1 MNDDSGPDQ
10 EMLQDILRLTVK
22 AIFLIGRCI
31 YYYALTIPIFAIA
44 STRQE
49 YKIWKA
55 TPYPLTLFGTA
66 KVFLYNLLWMV
77 LCLISSIALFP
88 LWAQRGFGNSVQV
101 ETNAVF
107 EKLIAYAV
115 HTALVGTVEVVNAER
130 IPPIQLMNGNS
141 PAPVFVANHCSQLDI
156 SCIYYAVRR
165 FKWIAKQSV
174 KMIPGPGNL
183 MALGGH
189 VFIQRSGKNRGSV
202 SNLYQQSNQAIQEG
216 IPMVLFPQGTRRM
229 STKLPF
235 KDGAFRIALENEAMI
250 VPITIHVPP
259 NAWNSYY
266 PLTCLWGGRRKRRV
280 GDDKENETN
289 TIVMTVH
296 EPISVKKGM
305 ELNQLKEQCQKI
317 IYSELPPLYHGSM
330 TSTQETSNPSLKEK
344 TN

>member
-1 MNDDSGPDQ
+1 MKEDFGPDH

-31 YYYALTIPIFAIA
+31 YYYALTIPLFAIV

-49 YKIWKA
+49 YKIWRA

-66 KVFLYNLLWMV
+66 KVFLYNLLWMG
-77 LCLISSIALFP
+77 LCLISSIALVP
-88 LWAQRGFGNSVQV
+88 IWAQRGFGNSVQV

-115 HTALVGTVEVVNAER
+115 HTALVGTVEVVHPEL
-130 IPPIQLMNGNS
+130 IPPIQLMNGDS

-189 VFIQRSGKNRGSV
+189 VFIQRTGKNRGSV
-202 SNLYQQSNQAIQEG
+202 SNLYQQSNNAIQEG

-229 STKLPF
+229 GVKLPF

-250 VPITIHVPP
+250 VPITINVPP
-259 NAWNSYY
+259 HAWNSYY
-266 PLTCLWGGRRKRRV
+266 PLNRWCWWGGG
-280 GDDKENETN
+280 GDVAKENDKSK
-289 TIVMTVH
+289 IVMTIH
-296 EPISVKKGM
+296 EPIQVKKGM
-305 ELNQLKEQCQKI
+305 DLNQLKQQCQEI
-317 IYSELPPLYHGSM
+317 IYSHLPPLYHG
-330 TSTQETSNPSLKEK
+330 TSSVGETSKQSKEK

>member
-1 MNDDSGPDQ
+1 MTIEDNGPDH
-10 EMLQDILRLTVK
+10 EMLQDILRLTLK

-31 YYYALTIPIFAIA
+31 YYYAMTIPLFAIV

-55 TPYPLTLFGTA
+55 TPYPLTLFGII
-66 KVFLYNLLWMV
+66 KVFLYNFLWMGI
-77 LCLISSIALFP
+77 CLISTIALFP

-115 HTALVGTVEVVNAER
+115 HTALVGTVEVVHAER
-130 IPPIQLMNGNS
+130 IPPIELLNGSS
-141 PAPVFVANHCSQLDI
+141 PAPVFIANHCSQLDI

-189 VFIQRSGKNRGSV
+189 VFIQRTGKNRGSV
-202 SNLYQQSNQAIQEG
+202 SNLYQQSNNAIQEG
-216 IPMVLFPQGTRRM
+216 IPMVFFPQGTRRM

-235 KDGAFRIALENEAMI
+235 KDGAFRVALENESMI
-250 VPITIHVPP
+250 VPITINVPP
-259 NAWNSYY
+259 NAWNSSY
-266 PLTCLWGGRRKRRV
+266 PLNLLWGRN
-280 GDDKENETN
+280 DENETSRSGSSK
-289 TIVMTVH
+289 IVMTIH
-296 EPISVKKGM
+296 EPIQVKKEM
-305 ELNQLKEQCQKI
+305 DLNHLKEQCQEI
-317 IYSELPPLYHGSM
+317 IYSKLPSLYHGSISTGG
-330 TSTQETSNPSLKEK
+330 TSKEQSKQEKK